1 VVRYD
6 GGIKGGFHVLLKAL
20 KLLGKSRW
28 FKPLRSILNFI
39 DEFCKQCGYL
49 REGTKWGV
57 LS

>member
-1 VVRYD
+1 MVRYD
-6 GGIKGGFHVLLKAL
+6 RGIKGGFHVLLKAL

-49 REGTKWGV
+49 REGTK
-57 LS
+57 